1 MVDNLNNLG
10 FDVDELEV
18 KTASDGN
25 RVCVRPRVVDA
36 GYASRKLLRLTG
48 LDVQENQAKRL
59 LHDLESYRAS
69 TWRDGEDPDIVATDW
84 MREVFE
90 PAVKQIPPE
99 YRALIEPAQ
108 FFHEVL
114 NHRWY
119 MAEKAGHDVSTQL
132 AVEDYIKQYL
142 QDYRVDTRVIRAIT
156 EEADSGVLDDR
167 NQTSAAGSDIVN
179 EDPDAAVWSC

>member
-1 MVDNLNNLG
+1 
-10 FDVDELEV
+10 
-18 KTASDGN
+18 
-25 RVCVRPRVVDA
+25 
-36 GYASRKLLRLTG
+36 
-48 LDVQENQAKRL
+48 
-59 LHDLESYRAS
+59 
-69 TWRDGEDPDIVATDW
+69 
-84 MREVFE
+84 
-90 PAVKQIPPE
+90 
-99 YRALIEPAQ
+99 
-108 FFHEVL
+108 
-114 NHRWY
+114 